1 MTETIYNGENIL
13 DISNRYVNLMEKFS
27 DLQDK
32 DSTLE
37 NLEAMT
43 NGLYLLIRF
52 IHHDVNIPHFEKER
66 IIKYVNICSKFIEKN
81 MTLDKIRTK
90 ITECLVHVH
99 HAKCID
105 DLKFVQKLE
114 DTYNKYQIPLN
125 LTIDIESEIIG
136 LDLLLVLIADET
148 WKEKLDLHSI
158 EKIFDV
164 VTDFAGILAINKGE
178 IGFTTPLYLSQ

>member
-1 MTETIYNGENIL
+1 MTETIYNGENITS
-13 DISNRYVNLMEKFS
+13 IRNRYVGLMKKFS
-27 DLQDK
+27 DLQDR
-32 DSTLE
+32 DSSLE

-52 IHHDVNIPHFEKER
+52 IHHDIDIPYFEKER
-66 IIKYVNICSKFIEKN
+66 IIKYINICSKFIEEN

-114 DTYNKYQIPLN
+114 DTYNKYQNPLN

-136 LDLLLVLIADET
+136 LDLLLVIIADET
-148 WKEKLDLHSI
+148 WKENLDLQSI

-164 VTDFAGILAINKGE
+164 ITDFAGILAINKGE
-178 IGFTTPLYLSQ
+178 TDFITPLYLS